1 MISAHAQRLK
11 TERDKEDTQE
21 EFLSISLDTSS
32 GDILNLIGQAL
43 ITTLDTAAN
52 LMDVS
57 TFSNISCLENGL
69 LWSAQAL

>member
-21 EFLSISLDTSS
+21 EFLSISLDTIS

-43 ITTLDTAAN
+43 ITTPDTAAN
-52 LMDVS
+52 LMDVN
-57 TFSNISCLENGL
+57 TF
-69 LWSAQAL
+69 

>member
-43 ITTLDTAAN
+43 ITTPDTAAN
-52 LMDVS
+52 LVDVNA
-57 TFSNISCLENGL
+57 F
-69 LWSAQAL
+69 